1 MNRYTTIFRTH
12 QPKMHY
18 LYTLEDI
25 YNICAHRWD
34 PYYADSMSMSLV
46 LIDTSHE
53 QEDDFTILPLFMYGG
68 LPFTLYATRNPLC
81 SWSSNANDK
90 TKVKTL
96 FEEYILPKY
105 WSKFY
110 VIDIVGK
117 CNEEPSYS
125 ELLDAMNKRADEFI
139 SILNQTFPR
148 YARILEIYDEQSQYL
163 MNAVKQERELLHKY
177 NDTPQTTGISDPFDS
192 DSHLTD
198 ASKDV
203 EKLSNDL
210 MTKMARLDEIERLW
224 KNVFVEW
231 SREFDRLFITKGEYD
246 YEEQ

>member
-1 MNRYTTIFRTH
+1 MNRYTTMFRTH

-18 LYTLEDI
+18 LFTLKDI
-25 YNICAHRWD
+25 YDEWANFHNPAYDTDIQT
-34 PYYADSMSMSLV
+34 SLD
-46 LIDTSHE
+46 LIATSHTE
-53 QEDDFTILPLFMYGG
+53 EDDYTIIPLFFYNAMTFAQYN
-68 LPFTLYATRNPLC
+68 TNNPLC
-81 SWSSNANDK
+81 AWSSNANDK
-90 TKVKTL
+90 TKVKKL

-105 WSKFY
+105 WNKFY
-110 VIDIVGK
+110 ILDLIGK
-117 CNEEPSYS
+117 CDETPSTIR
-125 ELLDAMNKRADEFI
+125 AMKQKGDEFI

-231 SREFDRLFITKGEYD
+231 AREFDRLFITKGEYD